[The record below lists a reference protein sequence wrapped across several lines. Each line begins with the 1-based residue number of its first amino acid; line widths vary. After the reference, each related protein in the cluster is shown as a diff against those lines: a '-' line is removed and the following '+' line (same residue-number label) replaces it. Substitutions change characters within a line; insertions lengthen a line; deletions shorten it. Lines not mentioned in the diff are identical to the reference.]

1 MGCDISALPCCWW
14 CRHHPRPVTRP
25 LNRCPALI
33 TLYVITLCDHLS
45 HYCLRRCCSP
55 GPSRAPPPGTHR
67 SPALRRSPGHGRAT
81 TFSPSPP
88 ARALLPLRAGR
99 DVIPARRIGVA
110 SQSGAVQS
118 ARSGAAQ
125 SGAERRGSS
134 SGGGAAQGRVSRG
147 RCPLS
152 PWTKW
157 RSGDGCDPLPH
168 LAVPGGTVAV
178 RYVSGLGLFVPPS
191 RWPGC
196 GAGCLFSVF
205 LSCAFPRVGTGPI
218 LLNIFMT

>member
-1 MGCDISALPCCWW
+1 MNRFALSRRGTGRHGAQRSSAGPHPTPGSELPARGAAAAPGRPAPHRPAPTAPRLCAAAPATDAPPLSR
-14 CRHHPRPVTRP
+14 RHPP
-25 LNRCPALI
+25 PAL
-33 TLYVITLCDHLS
+33 CF
-45 HYCLRRCCSP
+45 RCRPDVMSSPRAGSVWRPRAAPCSP
-55 GPSRAPPPGTHR
+55 R
-67 SPALRRSPGHGRAT
+67 
-81 TFSPSPP
+81 
-88 ARALLPLRAGR
+88 
-99 DVIPARRIGVA
+99 
-110 SQSGAVQS
+110 
-118 ARSGAAQ
+118 GAA
-125 SGAERRGSS
+125 RRGSS

>member
-1 MGCDISALPCCWW
+1 MHGTSVWVSTFFLAQPSAGVQPRQTSRLTCTIRVALMGCDISALPCCWW

-67 SPALRRSPGHGRAT
+67 SPALRRSPGHGRGT

-88 ARALLPLRAGR
+88 ARALLPLQAGC

-118 ARSGAAQ
+118 ARRGAARFFK
-125 SGAERRGSS
+125 RRRCRTGP
-134 SGGGAAQGRVSRG
+134 RFSR
-147 RCPLS
+147 S
-152 PWTKW
+152 
-157 RSGDGCDPLPH
+157 LP
-168 LAVPGGTVAV
+168 AVPVDEVA
-178 RYVSGLGLFVPPS
+178 LG
-191 RWPGC
+191 
-196 GAGCLFSVF
+196 
-205 LSCAFPRVGTGPI
+205 
-218 LLNIFMT
+218 